1 MSRLIF
7 SIMSVAL
14 ALAACA
20 HSDNEKAAHAEPS
33 RLVALGRSIAE
44 TRCVSCH
51 AIGETGESRNPEA
64 PPLRTL
70 SERYPVNAL
79 EEAFAEGVL
88 VGHPSMPEFRFE
100 PRDIDAL
107 LAYLESIQTHRGG

>member
-1 MSRLIF
+1 
-7 SIMSVAL
+7 
-14 ALAACA
+14 
-20 HSDNEKAAHAEPS
+20 
-33 RLVALGRSIAE
+33 
-44 TRCVSCH
+44 
-51 AIGETGESRNPEA
+51 
-64 PPLRTL
+64 
-70 SERYPVNAL
+70 VNAL